1 MKHSLYAAILALALS
16 CNFAAAE
23 TALSPEAKLE
33 LMKAPASGEKVIG
46 KDDAKVTIVEYA
58 SLTCP
63 HCADFHEKVLPQIKS
78 KYLDN
83 GKAKLYFRGFAL
95 NPLDTAAQ
103 MLTLCAASEKYFPLQ
118 DAFFTTQK
126 SWTTA
131 SDPVAALL
139 QVSKQAGFTKESF
152 EACLRNQKILD
163 EINGSRD
170 NSEKAFGITGTPTFF
185 VNGVKLDGGATFEN
199 LSKLIDVQLKS

>member
-1 MKHSLYAAILALALS
+1 MKHRLSAAILALALS
-16 CNFAAAE
+16 CSFASAE

-46 KDDAKVTIVEYA
+46 IDDAKVTIVEYA

-63 HCADFHEKVLPQIKS
+63 HCADFHEKVLPQIKA
-78 KYLDN
+78 KYLDT

-103 MLTLCAASEKYFPLQ
+103 MLTLCTPSEKYFPLQ
-118 DAFFTTQK
+118 DAFFSTQK

-139 QVSKQAGFTKESF
+139 QVSKQAGFTKETF
-152 EACLRNQKILD
+152 EACLRNQKLLD
-163 EINGSRD
+163 EINASRD
-170 NSEKAFGITGTPTFF
+170 NGEKAFGITGTPTFF
-185 VNGVKLDGGATFEN
+185 VNGVKLEGAPTVES
-199 LSKLIDVQLKS
+199 LSKLIDAQAKS